1 MAIGRIHR
9 SSRCGGALRFRR
21 LRRLQSASTPAV
33 PIRFRAMRCRCRY
46 RRRSTTAASRS
57 ARTPPCDGIAASV
70 HRNGLTAATARH
82 HGITASRIVRAP
94 SAYLRLPV
102 GFFSP
107 LRHASAVAGR
117 CRPSPKRPL
126 PKSDPQRSRSRR
138 EGQARRLS
146 ARAALGPSFGIR
158 MGSGAD
164 RVDPQRLRPRRVRD
178 GGQPRRRVR
187 RADRRVASRAGDR
200 RGADHRATDCPAD
213 GEFSGGGRGLARVAD
228 RRRQPEPLRS
238 RRSRQRADRRD
249 CRRHRP
255 RAAAGD
261 ARAVGDE
268 SGGAAVVPS
277 VAGAG
282 RTPPRCH
289 PGITPTSSVRC
300 LHRSRCT

>member
-1 MAIGRIHR
+1 MTIGRIHR

-21 LRRLQSASTPAV
+21 LQRLQSASTPAV

-107 LRHASAVAGR
+107 LRHAPAVAGR

-138 EGQARRLS
+138 ERQARRQS

-187 RADRRVASRAGDR
+187 RADRRVASRAGD
-200 RGADHRATDCPAD
+200 
-213 GEFSGGGRGLARVAD
+213 
-228 RRRQPEPLRS
+228 
-238 RRSRQRADRRD
+238 
-249 CRRHRP
+249 
-255 RAAAGD
+255 
-261 ARAVGDE
+261 
-268 SGGAAVVPS
+268 
-277 VAGAG
+277 
-282 RTPPRCH
+282 
-289 PGITPTSSVRC
+289 
-300 LHRSRCT
+300 